1 MDELY
6 SRFYP
11 TTRGQNGDRRGKQNY
26 FCCDC
31 GKQSVQFYSTKRYRA
46 SIKEQCLIMYV
57 NGNGFRAIE
66 MITGVNHNTI
76 INWVKQAGL
85 SLPDIPDREEIPEG
99 AWLDELKKI
108 VK

>member
-1 MDELY
+1 VSSEAVFLKN
-6 SRFYP
+6 F
-11 TTRGQNGDRRGKQNY
+11 
-26 FCCDC
+26 
-31 GKQSVQFYSTKRYRA
+31 
-46 SIKEQCLIMYV
+46 

-66 MITGVNHNTI
+66 RITGVNHNTI